1 MSSSKAKNS
10 PKGKLIFYDETK
22 KYTNDGKL
30 KSAEEMIVR
39 HGEDG
44 YYAKYFVRK
53 GDKST
58 KIEVKSSASGG
69 EYTLVVTENGDRK
82 ETKHTKTDLMAKLK
96 KNPALG
102 FMVDYIGKTKSLA
115 RARKARRSVKKA
127 VRRSVKKAVRKKSRS
142 KSKARR
148 KVKRSKSKSKSKS
161 RRRRKRSLKRATAR
175 KAGTKRKAKKSH
187 SKKRRKSK
195 TGSKRKKAVKRTRS
209 KRRSRKR

>member
-1 MSSSKAKNS
+1 MSSNSKAKNS

-30 KSAEEMIVR
+30 KSAEEMVVR

-58 KIEVKSSASGG
+58 KIEVKSSATGG
-69 EYTLVVTENGDRK
+69 EYTLTVTENGDKK
-82 ETKHTKTDLMAKLK
+82 ETKHTKTDLMAKLR

-102 FMVDYIGKTKSLA
+102 FMVDYVGKTKGLA

-127 VRRSVKKAVRKKSRS
+127 VKGSKPRS
-142 KSKARR
+142 KTRR
-148 KVKRSKSKSKSKS
+148 KAKRSKSKSKSKS
-161 RRRRKRSLKRATAR
+161 KRKRSLKRATAR
-175 KAGTKRKAKKSH
+175 KAGTKRKAKKSR
-187 SKKRRKSK
+187 SKRRKSK
-195 TGSKRKKAVKRTRS
+195 TDSKRKKTVKRTRS

>member
-30 KSAEEMIVR
+30 KSAEEMVVR

-82 ETKHTKTDLMAKLK
+82 ETKHTKTDLMAKLR

-148 KVKRSKSKSKSKS
+148 KVKRSKSKSKSK
-161 RRRRKRSLKRATAR
+161 RKRSLKRVAAR
-175 KAGTKRKAKKSH
+175 KAGTKRKIKKSR
-187 SKKRRKSK
+187 SKRKKSR